1 MIATRVLYSSTLKVK
16 WVYLNSNAEILM
28 GSCSE
33 RELFRLAISY
43 APKSFGYKKTL
54 LDSAGVL

>member
-1 MIATRVLYSSTLKVK
+1 MSLVLTDFKFFIEYDSNPFVLFNSKGK
-16 WVYLNSNAEILM
+16 IVYLNSNAEILM

-43 APKSFGYKKTL
+43 APK
-54 LDSAGVL
+54 VWI